1 MLTLIVA
8 SSRRPFRLIS
18 AAQTALRY
26 VRNGV
31 RYRCAR
37 IRSIRASALS
47 RRLSFLSETLCRPR
61 RLPTAIVC
69 VRPLKFRER
78 RHREETVFLSR
89 KNCLPLSLSYL
100 RGALSSALQALSR
113 FLEREGEV
121 PVCERK
127 VLTRF
132 SLPHPDSA
140 T

>member
-1 MLTLIVA
+1 MLALIA
-8 SSRRPFRLIS
+8 TSSRRPFRLIS

-26 VRNGV
+26 VRSGV

-47 RRLSFLSETLCRPR
+47 RRLSFLSETLC
-61 RLPTAIVC
+61 LPTAIVC
-69 VRPLKFRER
+69 VRLLKFQER
-78 RHREETVFLSR
+78 RHREETVFLSL

-127 VLTRF
+127 VLTHF